1 MGKNELEEI
10 AQNYLRSKNIQ
21 FEAKNKKDR
30 CYFEIK
36 KLKDFFYIE
45 CHSSYFKGIGSCEAA
60 EDFPVECYESAPSY
74 CFVLDDQ
81 GNIIIDLTRIAAG
94 YNACSQML
102 DEENIILPIRNDKA
116 TGSSFNIDYVNNY
129 QHFRIKDKTLQLINT
144 LSGRPNVSD
153 ALLRKKLLGLTNGQL
168 YDFEKGI
175 TISNSSMDEFLTEEH
190 QLVKLSR
197 YWNLPCEDQQEFV
210 HIIAE
215 RMERENLIGGYK
227 KIEVQ
232 KGNFAGEYH
241 TFTFIDKNGD
251 IANDLLYYMDNYEL
265 ISVVGERDII
275 LQQLKENLI
284 SRIDEKIAALE
295 RRHKAI
301 QQVKSKMMGKI

>member
-1 MGKNELEEI
+1 
-10 AQNYLRSKNIQ
+10 
-21 FEAKNKKDR
+21 
-30 CYFEIK
+30 
-36 KLKDFFYIE
+36 
-45 CHSSYFKGIGSCEAA
+45 
-60 EDFPVECYESAPSY
+60 
-74 CFVLDDQ
+74 
-81 GNIIIDLTRIAAG
+81 
-94 YNACSQML
+94 
-102 DEENIILPIRNDKA
+102 
-116 TGSSFNIDYVNNY
+116 
-129 QHFRIKDKTLQLINT
+129 
-144 LSGRPNVSD
+144 
-153 ALLRKKLLGLTNGQL
+153 
-168 YDFEKGI
+168 
-175 TISNSSMDEFLTEEH
+175 MDEFLTEEH